1 MTTGNEKVELSG
13 ELARSLLN
21 AAPDPTVIVDALGT
35 IMFAN
40 ARVEET
46 FGYVAAQL
54 VGRPIEVL
62 LPERFRAG
70 HGNHRKR
77 FFESPKPRPM
87 GAGLELYGLHRDGH
101 EFPVEISLSPLE
113 TPSGLLVSSA
123 IRDISDRK
131 AIEHALLQAHNEAKR
146 ANRAKSAFLAA
157 ASHDLRQPLQALSLL
172 NAALTRTA
180 EPDSRAADIAAGTA
194 QALSSMSELLNAL
207 LDISKL
213 EAGAV
218 KPDIEDCS
226 VQRIF
231 ERLRAQFTDQ
241 AEAKGLELIVDECDD
256 VVRTDPTLLEQ
267 IVQNLVANAIRY
279 TKAGLVQLRCVHS
292 HAYVQIDVVDTGVGI
307 PNGDLQLIFE
317 EFYQA
322 PLEAGARREGLG
334 LGLSIV
340 RRVAELLDVRL
351 EVESTPGRGSR
362 FRLNVPRGSRLSPAA
377 TQPALEPSHDR
388 NAVERVVLVVDDDAA
403 VAAATAML
411 LEVEGYQPLVAA
423 SLDDALCRLT
433 EATCIPNVIICD
445 YQLGSGPS
453 GVETIRKIREMC
465 GRRIRSFLVTGDT
478 SSSALNLGSQIED
491 CTILSKPMDATKL
504 LGLLEA
510 TL

>member
-1 MTTGNEKVELSG
+1 
-13 ELARSLLN
+13 
-21 AAPDPTVIVDALGT
+21 
-35 IMFAN
+35 
-40 ARVEET
+40 
-46 FGYVAAQL
+46 
-54 VGRPIEVL
+54 
-62 LPERFRAG
+62 
-70 HGNHRKR
+70 
-77 FFESPKPRPM
+77 
-87 GAGLELYGLHRDGH
+87 
-101 EFPVEISLSPLE
+101 
-113 TPSGLLVSSA
+113 
-123 IRDISDRK
+123 
-131 AIEHALLQAHNEAKR
+131 
-146 ANRAKSAFLAA
+146 
-157 ASHDLRQPLQALSLL
+157 
-172 NAALTRTA
+172 
-180 EPDSRAADIAAGTA
+180 
-194 QALSSMSELLNAL
+194 
-207 LDISKL
+207 
-213 EAGAV
+213 
-218 KPDIEDCS
+218 
-226 VQRIF
+226 
-231 ERLRAQFTDQ
+231 
-241 AEAKGLELIVDECDD
+241 
-256 VVRTDPTLLEQ
+256 
-267 IVQNLVANAIRY
+267 VANAIRY